1 MILTI
6 TNTKPPAADMGYLFH
21 KNPGACQSFSLSFG
35 KAHVFYPEADD
46 QRCTIALL
54 LDVDPVG
61 MIRGNRNKSWES
73 FSLSQYVND
82 RPYVASSFLS
92 VAIAHVFH
100 SALMGTSRERP
111 ELAEETLPLEA
122 KIAVLPSPKGEGVLR
137 RLFEPL
143 GYDVEIQRLPL
154 DDKFPEWG
162 PSDYYAVRLSGEVR
176 LKELLAHLYVLIPVL
191 DGEKHYW
198 VEEAEV
204 EKLIRHGE
212 GWLSAHPEKEFIT
225 RRYLKYQRSLA
236 DDALK
241 RLLSEETADPVVTDE
256 RRAQQEESLEDT
268 LRLSD
273 QRTTSILSTL
283 MESGA
288 RRVIDMG
295 CGEGKL
301 LNVLLESRQ
310 FDEIVGMDVSH
321 RSLERAR
328 RRLRFDQMAPL
339 LKEKIK
345 LIQGSLVY
353 RDQRLSGYDA
363 ACLVEVIEHVD
374 PSRLSS
380 LERVVFEFA
389 KPKIIIVT
397 TPNVEYNATF
407 AHLPAGKFRHP
418 DHRFEWTR
426 PEFQSWA
433 QRTAERFGYTCVF
446 KSIGPVDAVLGAP
459 TQMAVFRL

>member
-1 MILTI
+1 
-6 TNTKPPAADMGYLFH
+6 MGYLFH
-21 KNPGACQSFSLSFG
+21 KNPSGCQSFPLSFG

-100 SALMGTSRERP
+100 SALKGTSRERP
-111 ELAEETLPLEA
+111 DLAEAKLPLEA
-122 KIAVLPSPKGEGVLR
+122 KISVLPCPKGEDVIQ
-137 RLFEPL
+137 RLFDPL
-143 GYDVEIQRLPL
+143 GYEVSIQRHPL

-162 PSDYYAVRLSGEVR
+162 PSDYYSVRLSGELR
-176 LKELLAHLYVLIPVL
+176 LKELLSHLYVLIPVL

-204 EKLIRHGE
+204 EKLLRHGE
-212 GWLSAHPEKEFIT
+212 GWLSSHPEKQFIA
-225 RRYLKYQRSLA
+225 RRYLKNQRSLA
-236 DDALK
+236 DEALT
-241 RLLSEETADPVVTDE
+241 RLLSEETADPAMSDE
-256 RRAQQEESLEDT
+256 RRTQQEDSLEDI

-273 QRTTSILSTL
+273 QRMTSILSTL
-283 MESGA
+283 MESGV

-301 LNVLLESRQ
+301 LKVLLESRQ

-321 RSLERAR
+321 RSLERAH

-353 RDQRLSGYDA
+353 RDKRFSGYDA
-363 ACLVEVIEHVD
+363 ACLVEVIEHMD
-374 PSRLSS
+374 PSRLPS
-380 LERVVFEFA
+380 LERAVFEFA
-389 KPKIIIVT
+389 RPKTVIVT
-397 TPNVEYNATF
+397 TPNAEYNAKF
-407 AHLPAGKFRHP
+407 DHLPAGKFRHP

-433 QRTAERFGYTCVF
+433 QRTAERFGFTCVF
-446 KSIGPVDAVLGAP
+446 KSIGPVDADLGAP